1 MVQRHF
7 CAHFAPAAS
16 IAVWILQHKP
26 ELAGKS
32 TLHVLVAQATD
43 FEALDSGR
51 WLQFIPWL
59 LGRPG
64 MKIRTTIVG
73 KSLVQGAEGLEEE
86 GAAAQDL
93 DVQLRSH
100 SWALVKDRPPS
111 EIHLGTVA
119 SWLATSEHAQGPEC
133 APDLCAVFSP
143 TLAVNRDALLSADE
157 LLPLLQRRV
166 PLALFSPTEAEQLLD
181 AHTLGLLGLAP
192 RERESWPNPWA
203 LSAAASDKAGAYAR
217 MGWAVELDSAPAAVP
232 AGCTQLVAL
241 DEALEYVRDL
251 LEVSGDDALL
261 SLGEP
266 IRATPT
272 RGESADS
279 ASLLLRLPREV
290 AVDSSNGYLYQL
302 QDTTALLLDTVPRVP
317 VQALDS
323 FPGHEDLVARALW
336 SVWMHREHV
345 APFAQLLDDALRS
358 QFSVLDEKGASTAAA

>member
-1 MVQRHF
+1 VEQ
-7 CAHFAPAAS
+7 
-16 IAVWILQHKP
+16 
-26 ELAGKS
+26 AGAG
-32 TLHVLVAQATD
+32 V
-43 FEALDSGR
+43 
-51 WLQFIPWL
+51 
-59 LGRPG
+59 
-64 MKIRTTIVG
+64 
-73 KSLVQGAEGLEEE
+73 
-86 GAAAQDL
+86 AQDL
-93 DVQLRSH
+93 DIQLRSH
-100 SWALVKDRPPS
+100 SWALVKDRAPS

-119 SWLATSEHAQGPEC
+119 SWLATSEHARGPEC
-133 APDLCAVFSP
+133 TPDLCAIFSP

-181 AHTLGLLGLAP
+181 AHALGLVGLAP
-192 RERESWPNPWA
+192 RDRESWPNPWA
-203 LSAAASDKAGAYAR
+203 LSAAASEKAGAYAR

-232 AGCTQLVAL
+232 AGCSSLDAL

-272 RGESADS
+272 RGEDVNS

-290 AVDSSNGYLYQL
+290 AVDASNGYVYQL
-302 QDTTALLLDTVPRVP
+302 QDTTALLLDAVPRVP
-317 VQALDS
+317 MPALDA

-336 SVWMHREHV
+336 SIWMHREHV

-358 QFSVLDEKGASTAAA
+358 QFSVLDARDASAEAA